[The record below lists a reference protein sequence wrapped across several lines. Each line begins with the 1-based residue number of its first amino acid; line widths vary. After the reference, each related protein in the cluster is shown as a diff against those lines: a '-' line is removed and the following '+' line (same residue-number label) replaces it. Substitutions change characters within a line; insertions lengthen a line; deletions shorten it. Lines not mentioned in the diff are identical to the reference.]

1 MGCGSSKPVAPYE
14 ATAARVSKDDVTAA
28 EATYCWVCKPGSKEW
43 QGEWRSGTSKDA
55 PKEMGA
61 ESMLYSLVNIDAPA
75 AAPASEGVDMKEL
88 VSVATEGAAEMAGIE
103 GAAEMLDAAQQV
115 KGAMTKDGDKAKEE
129 PQKVMRQTYELRG
142 KEGMVAWSFK
152 LVDLTGTLDVKTLK
166 GEKAVCA
173 ALTAPGRSVYKVVK
187 LKSEVYKLAVYKTA
201 TVEADVSASDL
212 VFDLNSNMMEDTWSL
227 TAAPGGE
234 LVAKFVKP
242 SSMQEDTAPR
252 EATVGAGADLGL
264 CLAIF
269 SAMQAW
275 PVLDLT
281 PVKEDQYTKIGK
293 ELLGVAA
300 EAAMG

>member
-1 MGCGSSKPVAPYE
+1 MKG
-14 ATAARVSKDDVTAA
+14 
-28 EATYCWVCKPGSKEW
+28 
-43 QGEWRSGTSKDA
+43 
-55 PKEMGA
+55 
-61 ESMLYSLVNIDAPA
+61 L
-75 AAPASEGVDMKEL
+75 AS
-88 VSVATEGAAEMAGIE
+88 AAAEMAGIE
-103 GAAEMLDAAQQV
+103 GAAELFDAA
-115 KGAMTKDGDKAKEE
+115 KGALTNDGVKAKGE
-129 PQKVMRQTYELRG
+129 PQAMRPKYELRG
-142 KEGMVAWSFK
+142 KEGKVAWSFK

-212 VFDLNSNMMEDTWSL
+212 DSNMMEDTWSL

-242 SSMQEDTAPR
+242 SSMQENTAPR

-264 CLAIF
+264 CLAIL

-275 PVLDLT
+275 PVLEIT
-281 PVKEDQYTKIGK
+281 PGK
-293 ELLGVAA
+293 KKDAIDYGGLLGAA
-300 EAAMG
+300 VEAGMES

>member
-1 MGCGSSKPVAPYE
+1 
-14 ATAARVSKDDVTAA
+14 
-28 EATYCWVCKPGSKEW
+28 
-43 QGEWRSGTSKDA
+43 
-55 PKEMGA
+55 
-61 ESMLYSLVNIDAPA
+61 
-75 AAPASEGVDMKEL
+75 
-88 VSVATEGAAEMAGIE
+88 
-103 GAAEMLDAAQQV
+103 
-115 KGAMTKDGDKAKEE
+115 MTKDGDKAKEE

-201 TVEADVSASDL
+201 TVKADVSASDL
-212 VFDLNSNMMEDTWSL
+212 VFDLSSNMMEDTWSL

-252 EATVGAGADLGL
+252 EATVGEGADLEL
-264 CLAIF
+264 CLAIL

-275 PVLDLT
+275 PMLEIT
-281 PVKEDQYTKIGK
+281 TGK
-293 ELLGVAA
+293 KDDSGKLFGDALAVAA
-300 EAAMG
+300 EVAM

>member
-14 ATAARVSKDDVTAA
+14 ARAARVSKDDVTAA

-88 VSVATEGAAEMAGIE
+88 VSVAGEMAGIE

-264 CLAIF
+264 CLAIL

-281 PVKEDQYTKIGK
+281 PVKEDQYKKIGE

>member
-14 ATAARVSKDDVTAA
+14 ARAARVSKDDVTAA

-88 VSVATEGAAEMAGIE
+88 VSVAGEMAGIE

-201 TVEADVSASDL
+201 TVKADVSASDL
-212 VFDLNSNMMEDTWSL
+212 VFDLSSNMMEDTWSL

-281 PVKEDQYTKIGK
+281 PVKEDQYKKIGE

>member
-1 MGCGSSKPVAPYE
+1 MGCGSSKPVEYE
-14 ATAARVSKDDVTAA
+14 ARVARVSKTDVTAT
-28 EATYCWVCKPGSKEW
+28 EATYSWVLKPKSNEW
-43 QGEWRSGTSKDA
+43 EGEWRSGTSKGA

-61 ESMLYSLVNIDAPA
+61 ESMLYSLVNIDVAAAAPA
-75 AAPASEGVDMKEL
+75 AAPASDGYDLKGL
-88 VSVATEGAAEMAGIE
+88 VSGAAEMAGIE
-103 GAAEMLDAAQQV
+103 GAAEMMDAAQQLE
-115 KGAMTKDGDKAKEE
+115 DGDKAKEE
-129 PQKVMRQTYELRG
+129 PEKIMRQTYELRA
-142 KEGMVAWSFK
+142 KEGGVAWSFK

-173 ALTAPGRSVYKVVK
+173 ALTAPGRSVYKVVN
-187 LKSEVYKLAVYKTA
+187 LNSGSDVYKLAVYKTA

-212 VFDLNSNMMEDTWSL
+212 VFDLNSNMMTDTWLL

-242 SSMQEDTAPR
+242 STWQKATAPR

-264 CLAIF
+264 CLAIL

-281 PVKEDQYTKIGK
+281 PVKEDEYTKIGK

>member
-14 ATAARVSKDDVTAA
+14 ARAARVSKDDVTAA

-88 VSVATEGAAEMAGIE
+88 VSVAGEMAGIE

-173 ALTAPGRSVYKVVK
+173 ALTAPGRSVYKVVN
-187 LKSEVYKLAVYKTA
+187 LNSGSDVYKLAVYKTA

-264 CLAIF
+264 CLAIL

-281 PVKEDQYTKIGK
+281 PVKEDQYKKIGE

>member
-14 ATAARVSKDDVTAA
+14 ARAARVSKDDVTAA

-88 VSVATEGAAEMAGIE
+88 VSVAGEMAGIE

-173 ALTAPGRSVYKVVK
+173 ALTAPGRSVYKVVN
-187 LKSEVYKLAVYKTA
+187 LNSGSDVYKLAVYKTA

-212 VFDLNSNMMEDTWSL
+212 VFDLKSNIMTDTWLL

-242 SSMQEDTAPR
+242 SMMQEETAPR

-264 CLAIF
+264 CLAIL

-275 PVLDLT
+275 PVLDVT
-281 PVKEDQYTKIGK
+281 PMEENLYMKIGK
-293 ELLGVAA
+293 ELLGAAA
-300 EAAMG
+300 EAAME

>member
-1 MGCGSSKPVAPYE
+1 MGCSSSKVVEFE
-14 ATAARVSKDDVTAA
+14 AKAGRVSKADVTTAD
-28 EATYCWVCKPGSKEW
+28 ATYSWVCKPGSKEW

-61 ESMLYSLVNIDAPA
+61 ESMHYSLVNIDAPA
-75 AAPASEGVDMKEL
+75 AAPASAEGFDMKEL
-88 VSVATEGAAEMAGIE
+88 LNVAGEAVGMEGAGEM
-103 GAAEMLDAAQQV
+103 MDAAQQL

-129 PQKVMRQTYELRG
+129 PEKIMRQTYELRA
-142 KEGMVAWSFK
+142 KEGGVAWSFK

-166 GEKAVCA
+166 DEKAVCA
-173 ALTAPGRSVYKVVK
+173 ALTAPGRSVYKVVN
-187 LKSEVYKLAVYKTA
+187 LKTGSDVYRLAIYKTA

-212 VFDLNSNMMEDTWSL
+212 VFDLNSNMMTDTWLL

-242 SSMQEDTAPR
+242 SMMQDETAPR

-264 CLAIF
+264 CLAIL

-281 PVKEDQYTKIGK
+281 PVKEDQYSKMGK
-293 ELLGVAA
+293 ELLNVAA

>member
-1 MGCGSSKPVAPYE
+1 MGCGSSKVAQFE
-14 ATAARVSKDDVTAA
+14 AKAARVSKGDVTAA

-43 QGEWRSGTSKDA
+43 QGEWRSGTAKDA

-75 AAPASEGVDMKEL
+75 AAPASDGVDMKGL
-88 VSVATEGAAEMAGIE
+88 VSGAAEMAGIE
-103 GAAEMLDAAQQV
+103 GAAEMLDAAR
-115 KGAMTKDGDKAKEE
+115 GDKAKEE
-129 PQKVMRQTYELRG
+129 PQKIMRPTYELRG
-142 KEGMVAWSFK
+142 KEGAHPAWSCK

-187 LKSEVYKLAVYKTA
+187 LKSDVYKLAVFKTA
-201 TVEADVSASDL
+201 TAEADVSASDL

-281 PVKEDQYTKIGK
+281 PVKEHEYTKIGK

>member
-14 ATAARVSKDDVTAA
+14 AKAARVSKDDVTAA

-88 VSVATEGAAEMAGIE
+88 VSVGAEMAGIE

-187 LKSEVYKLAVYKTA
+187 LKSGVHKLAVYKTA

-212 VFDLNSNMMEDTWSL
+212 IFDLNSNMMEDTWSL

-234 LVAKFVKP
+234 LVAGFVKP

-264 CLAIF
+264 CLAIL

-293 ELLGVAA
+293 ELLGVAI
-300 EAAMG
+300 EAAME

>member
-1 MGCGSSKPVAPYE
+1 MGCGTSKPVVYE
-14 ATAARVSKDDVTAA
+14 ATAARVSKADVTAA

-75 AAPASEGVDMKEL
+75 AAPASAEGFDMKGLASAAAEMAG
-88 VSVATEGAAEMAGIE
+88 VEGAAEM
-103 GAAEMLDAAQQV
+103 MDAAQQLE
-115 KGAMTKDGDKAKEE
+115 DGDKAKEE
-129 PQKVMRQTYELRG
+129 PEKIMRQTYELRA
-142 KEGMVAWSFK
+142 KEGGVAWSFK

-173 ALTAPGRSVYKVVK
+173 ALTAPGRSVYKVVN
-187 LKSEVYKLAVYKTA
+187 LNSGSDVYKLAVYKTA

-234 LVAKFVKP
+234 LVATFVKP
-242 SSMQEDTAPR
+242 SSMQENTAPR

-264 CLAIF
+264 CLAIL

-281 PVKEDQYTKIGK
+281 PVKENQYTKIGK

>member
-1 MGCGSSKPVAPYE
+1 MGCGASKPVQYE
-14 ATAARVSKDDVTAA
+14 AMAARVCEGGTRLPAD
-28 EATYCWVCKPGSKEW
+28 ATYCWIRKPGSKEW
-43 QGEWRSGTSKDA
+43 EGEWRSGTSKDA

-88 VSVATEGAAEMAGIE
+88 VSVAGEMAGIE
-103 GAAEMLDAAQQV
+103 GAAEMLDAAQQL

-129 PQKVMRQTYELRG
+129 PEKIMRQTYELRA
-142 KEGMVAWSFK
+142 KEGGVAWSFK

-173 ALTAPGRSVYKVVK
+173 ALTAPGRSAYKVVK
-187 LKSEVYKLAVYKTA
+187 LKSDVYKLAVYKTA
-201 TVEADVSASDL
+201 TAEADVSASDL

-264 CLAIF
+264 CLAIL

-281 PVKEDQYTKIGK
+281 PVEEDQYEKIGK

>member
-1 MGCGSSKPVAPYE
+1 MGGGSSKPVAAYE
-14 ATAARVSKDDVTAA
+14 AKAARVSKADVTAA

-88 VSVATEGAAEMAGIE
+88 VSVGAEMAGIE
-103 GAAEMLDAAQQV
+103 GAAEIFDAA
-115 KGAMTKDGDKAKEE
+115 KGALNKDDGVKAKGE
-129 PQKVMRQTYELRG
+129 PQTTRPTYELRG
-142 KEGMVAWSFK
+142 KEGSASWSFK

-173 ALTAPGRSVYKVVK
+173 ALTAPGRSIYKVVK

-264 CLAIF
+264 CLAIL

-275 PVLDLT
+275 PVLEIT
-281 PVKEDQYTKIGK
+281 PGK
-293 ELLGVAA
+293 KDDYGNLGGSVFGEMLDIAA
-300 EAAMG
+300 EAAL

>member
-14 ATAARVSKDDVTAA
+14 AKAARVSKADVTTAD
-28 EATYCWVCKPGSKEW
+28 ATYSWVCKPGSKEW

-75 AAPASEGVDMKEL
+75 AAPASAEGFDMKEL
-88 VSVATEGAAEMAGIE
+88 LNVAGEAVGMEGAGEM
-103 GAAEMLDAAQQV
+103 MDAAQQL

-129 PQKVMRQTYELRG
+129 PEKIMRQTYELRA
-142 KEGMVAWSFK
+142 KEGGVAWSFK
-152 LVDLTGTLDVKTLK
+152 LVDLTGTLDVKTLL

-173 ALTAPGRSVYKVVK
+173 ALTAPGRSVYKVVN
-187 LKSEVYKLAVYKTA
+187 LKTGSDVYKLAVYKTA

-242 SSMQEDTAPR
+242 SSMQENTAPR

-264 CLAIF
+264 CLAIL

-275 PVLDLT
+275 PVLEIT
-281 PVKEDQYTKIGK
+281 PGK
-293 ELLGVAA
+293 KNDSGKLFGEVLGVVA
-300 EAAMG
+300 EAAIG

>member
-1 MGCGSSKPVAPYE
+1 MGCGSSKPVEYNARV
-14 ATAARVSKDDVTAA
+14 ARVSKTDVTATQ
-28 EATYCWVCKPGSKEW
+28 ATYSWMCKPGSNEW
-43 QGEWRSGTSKDA
+43 EGEWRSGTSKGA

-61 ESMLYSLVNIDAPA
+61 ESMLYSLVNIDTVAAPA
-75 AAPASEGVDMKEL
+75 AAPASAVDVKGL
-88 VSVATEGAAEMAGIE
+88 ASAAAGIAGIDGAAEMY
-103 GAAEMLDAAQQV
+103 DAA
-115 KGAMTKDGDKAKEE
+115 KGALTKDGVKAKE
-129 PQKVMRQTYELRG
+129 MRPTYELRG
-142 KEGMVAWSFK
+142 KEGRVAWSFK

-166 GEKAVCA
+166 GEEAVCA

-187 LKSEVYKLAVYKTA
+187 LKSDVCKLAVYKTA
-201 TVEADVSASDL
+201 TAEADVSASDL

-264 CLAIF
+264 CLAIL

-275 PVLDLT
+275 PVLEIT
-281 PVKEDQYTKIGK
+281 PGK
-293 ELLGVAA
+293 KDDYGNLGGSVFGEMLDIAA
-300 EAAMG
+300 EAAL

>member
-1 MGCGSSKPVAPYE
+1 MGCSSSKVVAPYE
-14 ATAARVSKDDVTAA
+14 AKAARVSKADATTAD
-28 EATYCWVCKPGSKEW
+28 ATYSWVCKPGSKEW

-88 VSVATEGAAEMAGIE
+88 VSVAGEMAGIE

-173 ALTAPGRSVYKVVK
+173 LLTAPGRSAYKLVK
-187 LKSEVYKLAVYKTA
+187 LKSDVYKLAVYKTA
-201 TVEADVSASDL
+201 TAEADVSASDII
-212 VFDLNSNMMEDTWSL
+212 FDLNSNMMEDTWSL

-234 LVAKFVKP
+234 RVATFVKP
-242 SSMQEDTAPR
+242 NSLQENTAPR
-252 EATVGAGADLGL
+252 EVTVGAGADLGL
-264 CLAIF
+264 CLAIL

>member
-14 ATAARVSKDDVTAA
+14 ARAARVSKDDVTAA

-88 VSVATEGAAEMAGIE
+88 VSVAGEMAGIE

-173 ALTAPGRSVYKVVK
+173 ALTAPGRSVYKVVN
-187 LKSEVYKLAVYKTA
+187 LKSGSDVYKLAVYKTA

-234 LVAKFVKP
+234 LVATFVKP

-252 EATVGAGADLGL
+252 EATIGEGADLEL
-264 CLAIF
+264 CLAIL

-275 PVLDLT
+275 PVLEIT
-281 PVKEDQYTKIGK
+281 PGK
-293 ELLGVAA
+293 KKDSGIPWGELAGIAA

>member
-1 MGCGSSKPVAPYE
+1 MGCGSSKPVEYE
-14 ATAARVSKDDVTAA
+14 ARVARVSKTDVTAT
-28 EATYCWVCKPGSKEW
+28 EATYSWMCKPGSNEW
-43 QGEWRSGTSKDA
+43 EGEWRSGTSKGA

-61 ESMLYSLVNIDAPA
+61 ESMLYSLVNIDTVAAPA
-75 AAPASEGVDMKEL
+75 AAPASAVDMKGL
-88 VSVATEGAAEMAGIE
+88 ASAAAEMAGIE
-103 GAAEMLDAAQQV
+103 GAAEIFDAA
-115 KGAMTKDGDKAKEE
+115 KGALTKDGVKAKEE
-129 PQKVMRQTYELRG
+129 PQTMRPTYELRG
-142 KEGMVAWSFK
+142 KEGRVAWSFK

-187 LKSEVYKLAVYKTA
+187 LKSDVYKLAVYKTA
-201 TVEADVSASDL
+201 TAEADVSASDL
-212 VFDLNSNMMEDTWSL
+212 IFDLNSNMMEDTWSL

-234 LVAKFVKP
+234 LVATFVKP
-242 SSMQEDTAPR
+242 SSMQENTAPR

-264 CLAIF
+264 CLAIL

-281 PVKEDQYTKIGK
+281 PVKEDQHTKIGK

>member
-14 ATAARVSKDDVTAA
+14 AKAARVSKADVTAA

-75 AAPASEGVDMKEL
+75 AAPASAEGFDMKGLASAAAEMAG
-88 VSVATEGAAEMAGIE
+88 VEGAAEM
-103 GAAEMLDAAQQV
+103 MDAAQQLE
-115 KGAMTKDGDKAKEE
+115 DGDKAKEE
-129 PQKVMRQTYELRG
+129 PEKIMRQTYELRA
-142 KEGMVAWSFK
+142 KEGGVAWSFK

-212 VFDLNSNMMEDTWSL
+212 VFDLKSNIMTDTWLL
-227 TAAPGGE
+227 TAEPGGE

-242 SSMQEDTAPR
+242 SMMQEETAPR

-264 CLAIF
+264 CLAIL

-281 PVKEDQYTKIGK
+281 PVKEDQHTKIGK

>member
-1 MGCGSSKPVAPYE
+1 MGCSSSKVVEFE
-14 ATAARVSKDDVTAA
+14 ATAARVSKADVTTAD
-28 EATYCWVCKPGSKEW
+28 ATYCWVCKPGSKEW

-75 AAPASEGVDMKEL
+75 AAPASAEGFDMKGLASAAAEMAG
-88 VSVATEGAAEMAGIE
+88 VEGAAEM
-103 GAAEMLDAAQQV
+103 MDAAQQLE
-115 KGAMTKDGDKAKEE
+115 DGDKAKEE

-142 KEGMVAWSFK
+142 KEGKVAWSFK

-173 ALTAPGRSVYKVVK
+173 ALTAPGRSVYKVVN
-187 LKSEVYKLAVYKTA
+187 LKTGSDVYKLAVYKTA
-201 TVEADVSASDL
+201 TAEADVSASDL
-212 VFDLNSNMMEDTWSL
+212 VFNLNSNMMEDTWSL

-234 LVAKFVKP
+234 LVATFVKP

-252 EATVGAGADLGL
+252 EATVGGGADLEL
-264 CLAIF
+264 CLAIL

-275 PVLDLT
+275 PVLEIT
-281 PVKEDQYTKIGK
+281 PGK
-293 ELLGVAA
+293 KDNYGISVGEVLNIAA

>member
-14 ATAARVSKDDVTAA
+14 AKAARVSAADVTAA
-28 EATYCWVCKPGSKEW
+28 DATYSWICKPASKEW
-43 QGEWRSGTSKDA
+43 QGEWRLGTSKDA

-75 AAPASEGVDMKEL
+75 AAPASDGFDMKGL
-88 VSVATEGAAEMAGIE
+88 VSGAAEMAGIE
-103 GAAEMLDAAQQV
+103 GAAEMMDAAQQLQ
-115 KGAMTKDGDKAKEE
+115 GALTKDGDKAKEE
-129 PQKVMRQTYELRG
+129 PQKIMRQTYELRG

-187 LKSEVYKLAVYKTA
+187 LKSDVYKLAVYKTA
-201 TVEADVSASDL
+201 TAEADVSASDL
-212 VFDLNSNMMEDTWSL
+212 VFDLKSNMMEDTWSL

-234 LVAKFVKP
+234 LVATFVKP

-252 EATVGAGADLGL
+252 EATIGEGADLEL
-264 CLAIF
+264 CLAIL

-275 PVLDLT
+275 PVLEIT
-281 PVKEDQYTKIGK
+281 PGK
-293 ELLGVAA
+293 KDDWGKTLLGEVVGIAA

>member
-1 MGCGSSKPVAPYE
+1 
-14 ATAARVSKDDVTAA
+14 
-28 EATYCWVCKPGSKEW
+28 
-43 QGEWRSGTSKDA
+43 
-55 PKEMGA
+55 
-61 ESMLYSLVNIDAPA
+61 
-75 AAPASEGVDMKEL
+75 
-88 VSVATEGAAEMAGIE
+88 MAGIE

-115 KGAMTKDGDKAKEE
+115 KGAMTKDGDEAKEE

-173 ALTAPGRSVYKVVK
+173 ALTAPGRSIYKVVK

-234 LVAKFVKP
+234 LVATFVKP

-252 EATVGAGADLGL
+252 EATVGGGADLEL

-275 PVLDLT
+275 PVLEGKKKDSWNLT
-281 PVKEDQYTKIGK
+281 SMGK
-293 ELLGVAA
+293 ELVPAIIEAGMESLG
-300 EAAMG
+300 